1 MAKAKFLLSL
11 ILIVAIVGGH
21 GTKVEAND
29 GTHFIARDFYCDDL
43 GRSHGVAKIYSNK
56 DFVEIVDT
64 SYIPVG
70 FYSNND
76 GIYEDNGEILRI
88 AHYSSFS
95 DYDSEANCFTA
106 TESLNNKLLSLYA
119 SISGYLYNDGTS
131 VRYQITP
138 YYENDT
144 DIICK
149 GIFVN
154 IESVD
159 DDSVLIDEFI
169 PNDEDGFIID
179 YSNGN
184 IYIEEKEDNN
194 VIVESEGLSIADSTI
209 DDYFSEYGYI
219 KGYTQFWKDVWNG
232 IFG

>member
-1 MAKAKFLLSL
+1 MAKAKFIILSL
-11 ILIVAIVGGH
+11 VLIVAIAGEH
-21 GTKVEAND
+21 TKVEAND
-29 GTHFIARDFYCDDL
+29 SYFIARDFYCDDL
-43 GRSHGVAKIYSNK
+43 GRSHGVAKIYSNV
-56 DFVEIVDT
+56 DLVDTIDT

-70 FYSNND
+70 FYSNDD
-76 GIYEDNGEILRI
+76 GIYEDEGQILRI
-88 AHYSSFS
+88 AHYSSFA

-106 TESLNNKLLSLYA
+106 TESLNNELLSLYS
-119 SISGYLYNDGTS
+119 SISGYLYNDGAE

-138 YYENDT
+138 YYEKDT
-144 DIICK
+144 DVICK

-159 DDSVLIDEFI
+159 DDSVYIDKFI
-169 PNDEDGFIID
+169 PNKEEGYVID

-184 IYIEEKEDNN
+184 IYIEEKEDYS
-194 VIVESEGLSIADSTI
+194 VAESNTLSITDSTI

-219 KGYTQFWKDVWNG
+219 KGYTTFWKDVWNG